1 MTERK
6 KAVSCFGHRE
16 IAPIDI
22 VKLKNDL
29 YKTLEQQIAND
40 FEIFLS
46 GGRSEFD
53 DLFASVVRTL
63 KNSYSHIKLILVE
76 PYFSNSL
83 NLNKQYYDIMYDS
96 IIVPDE
102 LANVHYKK
110 AITLRNQWMIDN
122 SDLVI
127 SYVTRNYGG
136 AYRSIKYAAQKN
148 ICVINFGESYLF

>member
-63 KNSYSHIKLILVE
+63 KTAIRNLRKAKPYTFKVEGLVFV
-76 PYFSNSL
+76 YT
-83 NLNKQYYDIMYDS
+83 Q
-96 IIVPDE
+96 II
-102 LANVHYKK
+102 A
-110 AITLRNQWMIDN
+110 
-122 SDLVI
+122 S
-127 SYVTRNYGG
+127 
-136 AYRSIKYAAQKN
+136 
-148 ICVINFGESYLF
+148 